1 VLQTEGEVIARCTG
15 GLSCSAQ
22 RKESIRHFSSRL
34 ALDIEGL
41 GDKLVNQLVDAG
53 LINSPADL
61 FQLTLKQLVNLE
73 RMAPKSANNLLE
85 ALEKSKL
92 TTLSRFIYALGIQE
106 VGEST
111 ARNLAQYYLGL
122 EPLRQA
128 DEDSLQEV
136 PDVGPIVA
144 KKVAHFFQQEI
155 NHQVIDTLLE
165 SGVRWQEQAS
175 SSGRDALAGETYV
188 LTGTLTS
195 LTRNDAKARLMS
207 LGAKVSGSVSVKT
220 SYVVAGDAAGSKLT
234 KAQALGV
241 AILSE
246 EDLLQRLEVHD
257 A

>member
-1 VLQTEGEVIARCTG
+1 MHNHYL
-15 GLSCSAQ
+15 
-22 RKESIRHFSSRL
+22 IRHFSSRL
-34 ALDIEGL
+34 ALDIDGL
-41 GDKLVNQLVDAG
+41 GDKLVNQLVDEG
-53 LINSPADL
+53 LISSPADL
-61 FQLTLKQLVNLE
+61 FQLTLGQLVNLE

-85 ALEKSKL
+85 ALEKSKS

-111 ARNLAQYYLGL
+111 ARNLAQFYHDIAALL
-122 EPLRQA
+122 QA
-128 DEDSLQEV
+128 DEEALQEV

-144 KKVAHFFQQEI
+144 KKIVHFFQQET
-155 NHQVIDTLLE
+155 NRQVIDTLLK
-165 SGVRWQEQAS
+165 SGVGWVEQES
-175 SSGRDALAGETYV
+175 SAISGALAGETYV
-188 LTGTLTS
+188 LTGTLMS

-234 KAQALGV
+234 KAQEFGV

-246 EDLLQRLEVHD
+246 ADLLKRLEVHD

>member
-1 VLQTEGEVIARCTG
+1 
-15 GLSCSAQ
+15 
-22 RKESIRHFSSRL
+22 
-34 ALDIEGL
+34 
-41 GDKLVNQLVDAG
+41 
-53 LINSPADL
+53 
-61 FQLTLKQLVNLE
+61 
-73 RMAPKSANNLLE
+73 M
-85 ALEKSKL
+85 
-92 TTLSRFIYALGIQE
+92 
-106 VGEST
+106 GEST
-111 ARNLAQYYLGL
+111 ARNLAQFYLGL

-165 SGVRWQEQAS
+165 SGVRWEEQAS

-246 EDLLQRLEVHD
+246 EDLLQRLEVYD